1 MDTRAAGR
9 HDTARFHRFA
19 PLLVLA
25 AVGGLVLGSTEP
37 AAPADRAHQ
46 QHDGRE
52 QHGDGPER
60 DDEHA
65 HRTPTIRWSPGRV
78 VEAVVRGGSKAVV
91 VSFSSTRDLTD
102 ASVSVGRELAPYV
115 SASPSFFSSVE
126 AGTTTTVTLTFHV
139 PVDIRV
145 RALDGALRVR
155 AGERARRTFQE
166 RLPIRVR
173 VTRNHLPIANAGP
186 DQTTGVLVGHAVL
199 LDGSGSSDPDGQALT
214 YAWSLAAVPA
224 GSAAAL
230 SDPAVAK
237 PAFVADRP
245 GTYVARLTV
254 SDGVV
259 ASAPDDVSITV
270 VVPPP
275 TVSIARPEN
284 LSVVT
289 ASPVTVTGTVD
300 DPNATITV
308 NGEPVA
314 NSGGNY
320 TAAVGLA
327 EGSNTVTVIAQ
338 NATGKGSARV
348 EVILNTG
355 DSPALSITSPAGGFI
370 VGEEFPMAAAFHA
383 AQIPVGGVIKVNT
396 TIPFPF
402 IPPTLNAP
410 TVTVN
415 GVPADVSLN
424 LFFSECGL
432 LNLFQCWK
440 FTATIPLEQGIREI
454 TAVGTDR
461 LGRSTTVSI
470 GGTVDYCRIG
480 QYNAHASTPGKDLG
494 VVALGGINHDI
505 QSNRCH
511 EIDGCSA
518 PLVSQRCADDPMS
531 CPNPFLGVVPELVNV
546 ASTAFGKGATPPAE
560 HFVHGRQSAFAL
572 PCNHHDV
579 CYQTCVRVTGSSD
592 ADREQTWK
600 EAWHTCNQT
609 QYREML
615 GVCNRAYPAT
625 CPFTLFGTNIPD
637 PVKCARWFQEKIACS
652 ELATAYFLAV
662 ETDSV
667 LGIET
672 PNSGFERF
680 KERQMDYCAFE

>member
-1 MDTRAAGR
+1 MGGPTMDTRAAGR

-155 AGERARRTFQE
+155 AGERARRTFHE

-186 DQTTGVLVGHAVL
+186 DQTSGVLVGDAVL
-199 LDGSGSSDPDGQALT
+199 LDGSASSDPDGQALT
-214 YAWSLAAVPA
+214 YSWSLIAAPA
-224 GSAAAL
+224 DSTATL
-230 SDPAVAK
+230 FDPTVAQT
-237 PAFVADRP
+237 AFVADKP

-275 TVSIARPEN
+275 TVAISTPEN
-284 LSVVT
+284 LSVVA

-300 DPNATITV
+300 DPDATVTINGVPVANDGGNYTGSVGLVEGSNIVRVIGRNGTGQGSASVEVLFNAIDAPVLTITSPTRDFV
-308 NGEPVA
+308 AGEPVA
-314 NSGGNY
+314 MGVPFPDA
-320 TAAVGLA
+320 TQVAV
-327 EGSNTVTVIAQ
+327 T
-338 NATGKGSARV
+338 
-348 EVILNTG
+348 
-355 DSPALSITSPAGGFI
+355 
-370 VGEEFPMAAAFHA
+370 
-383 AQIPVGGVIKVNT
+383 GVIKVNT
-396 TIPFPF
+396 KAFLPSH
-402 IPPTLNAP
+402 NKP

-415 GVPADVSLN
+415 GVEADVKLN
-424 LFFSECGL
+424 LFFGGCEL
-432 LNLFQCWK
+432 LNPFQCWR
-440 FTATIPLEQGIREI
+440 FTATIPLEQGDRTI
-454 TAVGTDR
+454 TVVGTDVV
-461 LGRSTTVSI
+461 GRSSTASSTGV
-470 GGTVDYCRIG
+470 VDYCRIG
-480 QYNAHASTPGKDLG
+480 DYDRNHSTPGKDPG
-494 VVALGGINHDI
+494 VTALAGLNHAI
-505 QSNRCH
+505 QGNRCH

-518 PLVSQRCADDPMS
+518 PLVTQRCADDPMQ
-531 CPNPFLGVVPELVNV
+531 CPAGGIGTVARVTLPAIPALVNV
-546 ASTAFGKGATPPAE
+546 APTAFGKG
-560 HFVHGRQSAFAL
+560 G
-572 PCNHHDV
+572 
-579 CYQTCVRVTGSSD
+579 
-592 ADREQTWK
+592 
-600 EAWHTCNQT
+600 
-609 QYREML
+609 
-615 GVCNRAYPAT
+615 
-625 CPFTLFGTNIPD
+625 
-637 PVKCARWFQEKIACS
+637 
-652 ELATAYFLAV
+652 
-662 ETDSV
+662 
-667 LGIET
+667 
-672 PNSGFERF
+672 
-680 KERQMDYCAFE
+680 